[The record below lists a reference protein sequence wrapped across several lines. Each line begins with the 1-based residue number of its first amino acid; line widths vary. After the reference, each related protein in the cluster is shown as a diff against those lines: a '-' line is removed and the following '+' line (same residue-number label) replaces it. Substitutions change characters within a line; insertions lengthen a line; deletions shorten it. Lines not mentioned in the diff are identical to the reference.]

1 MVIKTVDGE
10 MKTIVTMRDPVK
22 SQNEAQ
28 GGDEVVNVDCEHIS
42 YEMSVM
48 IITMRDP
55 VKSQNVAQGGD
66 KDYDVDC
73 ENVFFMRG
81 V

>member
-1 MVIKTVDGE
+1 MEFHLTLCNGE

-28 GGDEVVNVDCEHIS
+28 DGDEDVNVDCEHIS

-73 ENVFFMRG
+73 EHVFL
-81 V
+81 